1 MRGLT
6 FLVTGAT
13 GGLGSLVCEQL
24 VAGGAHVIA
33 HGRSPEKL
41 NALLARLGP
50 AARGVLADV
59 SSLAEVDALA
69 RQVEHVDVL
78 VNNAGVGFGRDQ
90 MHRELSKDGFEL
102 RFAVNYLAPFVLTYA
117 LLPRV
122 RAVVQVASAGQ
133 RALVLDDLS
142 FNHGY
147 DGIIAYRR
155 SKLAQVM
162 LMFDTAD
169 RVATNALHPGTL
181 LDTGMVRESGLV
193 PLGPPGPGADAIVH
207 VIERTLDGETG
218 RFFDGTQVSKADPS
232 AYDVER
238 RAELRAR
245 TNALVATVLGQPS
258 V

>member
-6 FLVTGAT
+6 ILVTGAT
-13 GGLGSLVCEQL
+13 GGLGSLVCERL
-24 VAGGAHVIA
+24 VAGGALVIA
-33 HGRSPEKL
+33 HGRSPAKL

-50 AARGVLADV
+50 AARGMVADL
-59 SSLAEVDALA
+59 SSLAEVDVLA
-69 RQVEHVDVL
+69 RKVDHVDVL
-78 VNNAGVGFGRDQ
+78 VNNAGVGFGRNQ
-90 MHRELSKDGFEL
+90 MHRELSQDGFEL

-133 RALVLDDLS
+133 RAIDLDDLC
-142 FNHGY
+142 FDHGY
-147 DGIIAYRR
+147 DGIVAYRR

-162 LMFDTAD
+162 LTFDTAD

-207 VIERTLDGETG
+207 VIERTLTG
-218 RFFDGTQVSKADPS
+218 QTGLFFDGTQISKADPS
-232 AYDVER
+232 AYDAGR
-238 RAELRAR
+238 RSELRAR
-245 TNALVATVLGQPS
+245 TNALVATVLRQRS
-258 V
+258 I